1 MQLIR
6 NNDGNDKAS
15 NELPISSISS
25 SKNESEVNCFET
37 FSNSTFSKIK
47 LYQMLPSPFEIIYP
61 NGIILNQNTIE
72 LFERNREAKVAL
84 TFDEVTLEDKPTNL
98 HPNEVELSSFV
109 TRKIQLKG
117 CGILSAAMDTVTE
130 CGMALAMAKIGGLG
144 VLHSNLSPEIQSDMI
159 KWVRRKIHCGGM
171 IDKPITFH
179 PNDRYSFLQKEIL
192 VQGWSFTSFPVVDDH
207 GVLLGLITRDEIDFV
222 EEGNPLLSEIMKP
235 KNQIVTAL
243 AGTNSEEAY
252 GLMQR
257 RKVKKLPI
265 ITENGNLVGMYVW
278 NDVRRD
284 QKKRKLFS
292 LDENGNFLVVSFR
305 KTLIFD

>member
-98 HPNEVELSSFV
+98 HPKYIHSYR
-109 TRKIQLKG
+109 TY
-117 CGILSAAMDTVTE
+117 TV
-130 CGMALAMAKIGGLG
+130 
-144 VLHSNLSPEIQSDMI
+144 SQNL
-159 KWVRRKIHCGGM
+159 
-171 IDKPITFH
+171 
-179 PNDRYSFLQKEIL
+179 Y
-192 VQGWSFTSFPVVDDH
+192 
-207 GVLLGLITRDEIDFV
+207 
-222 EEGNPLLSEIMKP
+222 
-235 KNQIVTAL
+235 
-243 AGTNSEEAY
+243 
-252 GLMQR
+252 
-257 RKVKKLPI
+257 
-265 ITENGNLVGMYVW
+265 
-278 NDVRRD
+278 
-284 QKKRKLFS
+284 
-292 LDENGNFLVVSFR
+292 
-305 KTLIFD
+305 